1 MELHNKISI
10 CTKVFNDI
18 TSSYTYNKI
27 IELINCIKTTTNKL
41 PTFVFAGVGKN
52 WYICEKVEKTFI
64 SMGIKTIALDCTHA
78 LHGDMGVLMDAD
90 EPKIMF
96 FISKSGTTE
105 ELIRLAKTVDYLRKN
120 SIIKNITTISFYL
133 NKSGSKFDNLYDFS
147 LVPNWANYDNN
158 EYLYEFDSKNLV
170 PSLSINT
177 MQMILDYTGVKIFE
191 QNSYLV
197 DNYKYNHL
205 AGNNGKILGGDKILN
220 GIN

>member
-1 MELHNKISI
+1 MS
-10 CTKVFNDI
+10 
-18 TSSYTYNKI
+18 
-27 IELINCIKTTTNKL
+27 
-41 PTFVFAGVGKN
+41 
-52 WYICEKVEKTFI
+52 
-64 SMGIKTIALDCTHA
+64 IKTIALDCTHA

-120 SIIKNITTISFYL
+120 SIIKNITTVSFYL
-133 NKSGSKFDNLYDFS
+133 NRAGSKFDDLYDFS

-158 EYLYEFDSKNLV
+158 EHLYEFDSKNLV

-220 GIN
+220 VIK